1 MERLFYCTE
10 SENVYTLDDLE
21 KYRQIAIA
29 DGDTLFTDT
38 LENFVKACSVDN
50 NGTLIE
56 LRIVKNVFC
65 NAAHTMSNAVS
76 RSQMMM
82 KKCLKTMPQIFSANR
97 TKSTVTSGTPFWR
110 CELWQ
115 RQGKFCTW

>member
-21 KYRQIAIA
+21 KYRQMAIE

-56 LRIVKNVFC
+56 LRIVNSLFSGGKLVYC
-65 NAAHTMSNAVS
+65 ESN
-76 RSQMMM
+76 
-82 KKCLKTMPQIFSANR
+82 I
-97 TKSTVTSGTPFWR
+97 KSD
-110 CELWQ
+110 LY
-115 RQGKFCTW
+115 

>member
-21 KYRQIAIA
+21 KYRQMAIA

-38 LENFVKACSVDN
+38 LENFVKACSLDN

-56 LRIVKNVFC
+56 LRIVKRTFC
-65 NAAHTMSNAVS
+65 NGALVYSESN
-76 RSQMMM
+76 
-82 KKCLKTMPQIFSANR
+82 I
-97 TKSTVTSGTPFWR
+97 KSD
-110 CELWQ
+110 LY
-115 RQGKFCTW
+115 

>member
-10 SENVYTLDDLE
+10 SENVYTLNDLE
-21 KYRQIAIA
+21 KYRQMAIE

-65 NAAHTMSNAVS
+65 NGRLVYSESN
-76 RSQMMM
+76 
-82 KKCLKTMPQIFSANR
+82 I
-97 TKSTVTSGTPFWR
+97 KSD
-110 CELWQ
+110 LY
-115 RQGKFCTW
+115 

>member
-10 SENVYTLDDLE
+10 SENVYTLADLE
-21 KYRQIAIA
+21 EYRQMAIA

-56 LRIVKNVFC
+56 LRIVKRTFC
-65 NAAHTMSNAVS
+65 NGELVYSESN
-76 RSQMMM
+76 
-82 KKCLKTMPQIFSANR
+82 I
-97 TKSTVTSGTPFWR
+97 KSD
-110 CELWQ
+110 LY
-115 RQGKFCTW
+115 

>member
-1 MERLFYCTE
+1 MEKGKSTMERLFYCTE
-10 SENVYTLDDLE
+10 SENVYTLADLE
-21 KYRQIAIA
+21 KYRQMAIA

-65 NAAHTMSNAVS
+65 NGRLVYSESN
-76 RSQMMM
+76 
-82 KKCLKTMPQIFSANR
+82 I
-97 TKSTVTSGTPFWR
+97 KSD
-110 CELWQ
+110 LY
-115 RQGKFCTW
+115 

>member
-10 SENVYTLDDLE
+10 SENVYTLADLE
-21 KYRQIAIA
+21 KYRQMAIA

-56 LRIVKNVFC
+56 LRIVKRTFC
-65 NAAHTMSNAVS
+65 NGVLVCSESN
-76 RSQMMM
+76 
-82 KKCLKTMPQIFSANR
+82 I
-97 TKSTVTSGTPFWR
+97 KSD
-110 CELWQ
+110 LY
-115 RQGKFCTW
+115 

>member
-10 SENVYTLDDLE
+10 SENVYTLADLE
-21 KYRQIAIA
+21 KYRQMAIA

-56 LRIVKNVFC
+56 LRIVKRTFC
-65 NAAHTMSNAVS
+65 NGVLVYSESN
-76 RSQMMM
+76 
-82 KKCLKTMPQIFSANR
+82 I
-97 TKSTVTSGTPFWR
+97 KSD
-110 CELWQ
+110 LY
-115 RQGKFCTW
+115 

>member
-21 KYRQIAIA
+21 KYRQMAIA

-38 LENFVKACSVDN
+38 IENFVKACSVDN

-65 NAAHTMSNAVS
+65 NGVLVYSESN
-76 RSQMMM
+76 
-82 KKCLKTMPQIFSANR
+82 I
-97 TKSTVTSGTPFWR
+97 KSD
-110 CELWQ
+110 LY
-115 RQGKFCTW
+115 